1 MHMKIISKFHFIRSS
16 DQIVLLRFSGETK
29 RVFSFIRLQSKN
41 YVFSFI
47 RLQSIN
53 V

>member
-29 RVFSFIRLQSKN
+29 RVTSI
-41 YVFSFI
+41 SFI